1 MDKKIQISQQF
12 NKYKKSKNWLNND
25 LMQNKI
31 DVPTLLN
38 TNSIFYSSNSNIKYT
53 YTHGYLAP
61 ISSTGITSTVTTS
74 KDPSSKSRF
83 PINIMLNNKIMKCK
97 NIESLLN
104 LIFTHL
110 GSFNEVNMVTL
121 LHRLAIKCHDSH
133 VKRKIRQD
141 ERFGLLLDGL
151 IYRLSYSRSFLP
163 QELANTVWSLV
174 KIGIYDHIIYDLVS
188 NEAVYQLDQFI
199 AINLSMLLW
208 SYSKSGKKY
217 NYLFITAIPKVLSEL
232 NNLQSQQI
240 SNIIWS
246 YAKIGLI
253 SPHLFENI
261 AKRCTSILSEF
272 LPIHI
277 SMTAYAFALADICP
291 SKLFSMISK
300 LNIESFN
307 HKALVHIIWSFSITK
322 FSFSLNWIQCICE
335 NNKLDILSLHEINLL
350 LSSLCLNFVDGYVK
364 IKIYVAENIQH
375 EMNDTDVVLLSRA
388 LAIRDR
394 NPDITCIEWNH
405 SLPLLHAIEDF
416 TSKSLDNCK
425 AKQILWHLIDKLI
438 ENLLNKYQTCNDIL
452 DIIWLLYIIGKDIK
466 IIRHHIYEYSKAANI
481 NNIDSL
487 LPDNDQYNIAK
498 KVSLDLNALVIDSPK
513 NNLQIVSPTST
524 CCTIDEWFHGENNN
538 IITPSKE
545 IVQFQVYEFTNQN
558 HYNLLKNIV
567 MISYTLL
574 FTIIVLFNITQISN
588 SV

>member
-1 MDKKIQISQQF
+1 MDKKIQTLQQF
-12 NKYKKSKNWLNND
+12 NKYKKGRNWPNND
-25 LMQNKI
+25 LTQNKI
-31 DVPTLLN
+31 DIPTLLS
-38 TNSIFYSSNSNIKYT
+38 TNSIFHSSNSNIKYT
-53 YTHGYLAP
+53 YTHGYLTP

-83 PINIMLNNKIMKCK
+83 PVNVMLNNKIMKCK

-141 ERFGLLLDGL
+141 ERFGLLLDSL
-151 IYRLSYSRSFLP
+151 IYRLSYSKSFLP

-188 NEAVYQLDQFI
+188 NEAVYQLDRFI

-232 NNLQSQQI
+232 DNLQSQQI

-291 SKLFSMISK
+291 LKLFSMISK

-322 FSFSLNWIQCICE
+322 FSLSLNWIQYICE
-335 NNKLDILSLHEINLL
+335 DNKLDILSLHEINLL

-364 IKIYVAENIQH
+364 IKIYVTENTQH
-375 EMNDTDVVLLSRA
+375 EVNDDVVLLPRA

-405 SLPLLHAIEDF
+405 SLPLLHAIEYF
-416 TSKSLDNCK
+416 TSRSLDNCR
-425 AKQILWHLIDKLI
+425 AKQILWNLIDKLT
-438 ENLLNKYQTCNDIL
+438 EKLLNKYQIYNDIL
-452 DIIWLLYIIGKDIK
+452 DIIWLLYIIGKDIRT
-466 IIRHHIYEYSKAANI
+466 IRYHIYEHSNATNI
-481 NNIDSL
+481 NDIDSL
-487 LPDNDQYNIAK
+487 LPDNDQYNIVK
-498 KVSLDLNALVIDSPK
+498 NVSLDLNKFVIDSPK
-513 NNLQIVSPTST
+513 DNLQIVSPIST

-538 IITPSKE
+538 ITSSKE
-545 IVQFQVYEFTNQN
+545 IVQFQLYEFTNTNQC
-558 HYNLLKNIV
+558 NLLKNIV

-574 FTIIVLFNITQISN
+574 FTIIVLFNITQIN
-588 SV
+588 SSI